1 MAVDYSQQQLFDA
14 HPAITDELID
24 LYRAGKI
31 ASGAR
36 PEQNALYVHLA
47 TTVTGA
53 ERARIAR
60 VAERAPV
67 RVLVNPTNCETLF
80 AVEE

>member
-1 MAVDYSQQQLFDA
+1 MPTRRSV
-14 HPAITDELID
+14 D
-24 LYRAGKI
+24 LYDAGKI
-31 ASGAR
+31 ASGMR
-36 PEQNALYVHLA
+36 PDHNALFIHLA
-47 TTVTGA
+47 TTVAPA

-67 RVLVNPTNCETLF
+67 RVLLRQTDCETLF